1 MANLWKQASIMRTFF
16 GVLVGL
22 VACIAVYAQ
31 DYPTRPVSLIVP
43 FAAGGP
49 TDTLARNLAQHMS
62 KTLKQQVIVENRAGA
77 GGTLAANV
85 VAKSK
90 PDGYSVL
97 IAHIG
102 MATAPALYR
111 KLPFN
116 PLTDF
121 EYIGQVADVPM
132 TLISRAGL
140 PAANYKELVTYIK
153 ANREKLN
160 LGNAGLGAASHL
172 CGLLFMSRIGVD
184 IQTIPYNGTGPAMTA
199 LMGGQIDLMCD
210 QTTNTVAPILAGR
223 VNVFGVTSKTR
234 VASIP
239 YVPTLHEQ
247 GLKDFEV
254 AVWHGLYSA
263 KGTPKP
269 ILDKI
274 NAALVA
280 AVTDEQFKQSLIK
293 LGGAAVTVDRATPD
307 SLAKHLKAEIE
318 KWGPII
324 KKAGTY
330 AD

>member
-1 MANLWKQASIMRTFF
+1 MLRLIAAFAAVFVT
-16 GVLVGL
+16 VG
-22 VACIAVYAQ
+22 AVAQ
-31 DYPTRPVSLIVP
+31 DYPARPVSVIVP

-49 TDTLARNLAQHMS
+49 TDTLARNLAAHMT

-77 GGTLAANV
+77 GGTLGVNV

-90 PDGYSVL
+90 PDGYQVL
-97 IAHIG
+97 LHHIG
-102 MATAPALYR
+102 MSTAPTLYR

-132 TLISRAGL
+132 TLIARTGL
-140 PAANYKELVTYIK
+140 PPDNYKDFVAYIK
-153 ANREKLN
+153 ANKDKLN

-172 CGLLFMSRIGVD
+172 CGLLFMSRIEAN
-184 IQTIPYNGTGPAMTA
+184 IQTIPYSGTGPAMSA
-199 LMGGQIDLMCD
+199 LMGNQIDLMCD
-210 QTTNTVAPILAGR
+210 QTTNTTGAIQSGR
-223 VNVFGVTSKTR
+223 VKVFGVTTKKR
-234 VASIP
+234 IP
-239 YVPTLHEQ
+239 ALQFVPTLQEQ

-254 AVWHGLYSA
+254 AVWHGLYVA

-269 ILDKI
+269 ILDKL

-280 AVTDEQFKQSLIK
+280 AIKDTQFRDSLSK
-293 LGGAAVTVDRATPD
+293 LGAEAVTPDRATPE
-307 SLAKHLKAEIE
+307 SLEKHLKAEIN

-324 KKAGTY
+324 KKAGVY

>member
-1 MANLWKQASIMRTFF
+1 MLRVISAVMAMLLSAFAAS
-16 GVLVGL
+16 VS
-22 VACIAVYAQ
+22 AQ

-49 TDTLARNLAQHMS
+49 TDTLARNLAQQMS

-77 GGTLAANV
+77 GGTLAPSL

-90 PDGYSVL
+90 PEGYQVL

-102 MATAPALYR
+102 MSTAPALYR

-132 TLISRAGL
+132 TLIARANF
-140 PAANYKELVTYIK
+140 PTDNYKDFVTYIK
-153 ANREKLN
+153 ANKDKLN

-172 CGLLFMSRIGVD
+172 CGLLFMSRIEAN

-210 QTTNTVAPILAGR
+210 QTTNTTGAIQSGKVK
-223 VNVFGVTSKTR
+223 VFGVTTKKR
-234 VASIP
+234 IP
-239 YVPTLHEQ
+239 SLQYVPTLHEQ

-254 AVWHGLYSA
+254 AVWHGLYAA

-269 ILDKI
+269 VLDKL

-280 AVTDEQFKQSLIK
+280 AIKDQQFKDSLAK
-293 LGGAAVTVDRATPD
+293 LGAEAVTPDKATPE

-324 KKAGTY
+324 KKAGVY

>member
-1 MANLWKQASIMRTFF
+1 MLTVATLFVANLSF
-16 GVLVGL
+16 
-22 VACIAVYAQ
+22 AQ
-31 DYPTRPVSLIVP
+31 DYPTRPVSVVVP

-49 TDTLARNLAQHMS
+49 TDTLARNLAQHMT

-90 PDGYSVL
+90 PDGYQVL

-102 MATAPALYR
+102 MSTAPALYR

-132 TLISRAGL
+132 TLIARTGL
-140 PAANYKELVTYIK
+140 PPDNYKDFVAYVK
-153 ANREKLN
+153 ANKDKLN
-160 LGNAGLGAASHL
+160 MGNAGLGAASHL
-172 CGLLFMSRIGVD
+172 CGLLFMSRIQAN
-184 IQTIPYNGTGPAMTA
+184 IQTIPYQGTGPAMAA
-199 LMGGQIDLMCD
+199 LMGNQVDLMCD
-210 QTTNTVAPILAGR
+210 QTTNTTGAIQAGR
-223 VNVFGVTSKTR
+223 VKVFGVTTKKR
-234 VASIP
+234 VPSLQF
-239 YVPTLHEQ
+239 VPTLHEQ

-254 AVWHGLYSA
+254 AVWHGLYVA

-269 ILDKI
+269 VLDKL
-274 NAALVA
+274 NAALNA
-280 AVTDEQFKQSLIK
+280 AIKDPQFRDSLAK
-293 LGGAAVTVDRATPD
+293 LGADAVSPDRATPE
-307 SLAKHLKAEIE
+307 SLARHLKAEIE

-324 KKAGTY
+324 KQAGVY

>member
-1 MANLWKQASIMRTFF
+1 MLRIIAIIAAITAV
-16 GVLVGL
+16 GVSGG
-22 VACIAVYAQ
+22 AAAQ
-31 DYPTRPVSLIVP
+31 DYPTRTVSLIVP

-49 TDTLARNLAQHMS
+49 TDTLARNLAQHMT

-77 GGTLAANV
+77 GGTLATNV

-90 PDGYSVL
+90 PDGYQVL

-102 MATAPALYR
+102 MSTAPALYR

-132 TLISRAGL
+132 TLIARTGL
-140 PAANYKELVTYIK
+140 PPDNYKDFVTYVK
-153 ANREKLN
+153 ANKDKLN
-160 LGNAGLGAASHL
+160 MGNAGLGAASHL
-172 CGLLFMSRIGVD
+172 CGLLFMSRIEAN
-184 IQTIPYNGTGPAMTA
+184 IQTIPYQGTGPAMAA
-199 LMGGQIDLMCD
+199 LMGNQVDLMCD
-210 QTTNTVAPILAGR
+210 QTTNTTGAIQAGR
-223 VNVFGVTSKTR
+223 VKVFGVTTR
-234 VASIP
+234 KRVPSLQFI
-239 YVPTLHEQ
+239 PTLHEQ

-254 AVWHGLYSA
+254 AVWHGLYVA

-269 ILDKI
+269 ILDKL
-274 NAALVA
+274 NATLLAAIKDPQFRESLA
-280 AVTDEQFKQSLIK
+280 KLGADAVTP
-293 LGGAAVTVDRATPD
+293 DRATPE

-324 KKAGTY
+324 KKAGVY